1 MSDKFIYT
9 VLEDGELIEWFV
21 TLDAAQAHCERLSAE
36 DEDIDLLIIEI
47 PVRDILKFER

>member
-1 MSDKFIYT
+1 MDDKFIYT

-21 TLDAAQAHCERLSAE
+21 SLDAAQAHCERLSKE

-47 PVRDILKFER
+47 PVRDILKFKR

>member
-21 TLDAAQAHCERLSAE
+21 SLDDAQAHCERLSDE

-47 PVRDILKFER
+47 PVHDILKW